1 MPANAGSIA
10 RWVKPFAASP
20 SKSATLGALAVVLVA
35 VVSVQVMRRPA
46 ATQGSE
52 ADAVADDWENPPAF
66 DEPRGHEM
74 QAMPAPT
81 RRPAPRLP
89 DEMARD
95 VFTCSWLSDRRSEG
109 VAPTEDDPRDR
120 VARELA
126 TGSAAPTQAA
136 ERAWTLEGT
145 ILSADPRQSMAIIGG
160 RSVRVGDRLDEY
172 ELDRVGPRSATL
184 RRGTATVVL
193 TMP

>member
-20 SKSATLGALAVVLVA
+20 AKSATLGALAVVLVA
-35 VVSVQVMRRPA
+35 VVTVQVMRRPA
-46 ATQGSE
+46 ASQASE
-52 ADAVADDWENPPAF
+52 TDAAVDDWENPPAF
-66 DEPRGHEM
+66 DEPQG
-74 QAMPAPT
+74 QAATARPVPK

-95 VFTCSWLSDRRSEG
+95 VFACAWLSDRGREG
-109 VAPTEDDPRDR
+109 GAPDETEPQDR
-120 VARELA
+120 AAREFA
-126 TGSAAPTQAA
+126 SGSTPPAQAA
-136 ERAWTLEGT
+136 EQTWTLEGT
-145 ILSADPRQSMAIIGG
+145 ILSADPRQCMAIIGG
-160 RSVRVGDRLDEY
+160 RNVRVGDRLDDY